1 MPNPLEK
8 FKTVRKF
15 GPGSD
20 IKKTIVSVCIY
31 DKDKQLQY
39 DFVSRDRQGLSYD
52 SYRDFIISTII
63 KIPQS
68 YVNDKIGFMKK
79 YDLFAGD
86 PDIAYAKTKN
96 RRYFDM
102 IIDVSNPYEK

>member
-39 DFVSRDRQGLSYD
+39 YFVSRDRQGLSYD
-52 SYRDFIISTII
+52 S
-63 KIPQS
+63 
-68 YVNDKIGFMKK
+68 
-79 YDLFAGD
+79 
-86 PDIAYAKTKN
+86 
-96 RRYFDM
+96 
-102 IIDVSNPYEK
+102 